1 MQRHTARWLLS
12 LPGQFLASL
21 TPLPGS
27 LRKIPITTDLCVGLP
42 LEPTWGDNMLPIF
55 HTKRLREAV
64 GGPPTAGMWQN
75 HWRAWGLAHMSG
87 PAVGHLPS
95 VPGLVS
101 VLPKVAPPAT
111 FSLIR
116 AVAGFQSPCPQPVGW
131 HLTRYGCWVSQVSC
145 RWGSLHCTA
154 SLMSLAPIWT
164 SGAFLAYC
172 LLTKPESC
180 FSQHF
185 LFKFSSHYYYYL
197 K

>member
-1 MQRHTARWLLS
+1 
-12 LPGQFLASL
+12 
-21 TPLPGS
+21 
-27 LRKIPITTDLCVGLP
+27 
-42 LEPTWGDNMLPIF
+42 MLPIF

-111 FSLIR
+111 FSRIR
-116 AVAGFQSPCPQPVGW
+116 AGAGFQSPCPQHIGW
-131 HLTRYGCWVSQVSC
+131 HLARCGCWVSQVSC

-154 SLMSLAPIWT
+154 SLKRQPTYAPLALNFFPPFTQSHPFVHIYA
-164 SGAFLAYC
+164 SAQMHYLVYC
-172 LLTKPESC
+172 S
-180 FSQHF
+180 
-185 LFKFSSHYYYYL
+185 
-197 K
+197 